1 MSSSYKHNI
10 GRRNFITATTTTAL
24 GSVLLPFVAKSSSA
38 QEKDITIKEAIDLI
52 IKSIPVS
59 PFTETVDTVKAGNV
73 NQVLKGIVTTSFA
86 TIGIIEKAAVAG
98 ANFIIAHE
106 PTFYNHQDETDWL
119 KQDDVYQYKR
129 ALIDKHGI
137 VIWRF
142 HDYWHSDKPDGV
154 LAGVLDKLGWQKF
167 ADPQQQHVLHI
178 PGATFGNLVEEIK
191 HKLEIPSVKSIGK
204 ATDKCG
210 RILMMPGAA
219 GGRAHINGIES
230 VKPDLLICGEL
241 QEWETS
247 EYIRD
252 ARAIG
257 NNISLMV
264 LGHAVSEEPGMS
276 WLVPWLQPKLPG
288 VKITHIPS
296 HSPFTWY

>member
-1 MSSSYKHNI
+1 MSSPHKHNI
-10 GRRNFITATTTTAL
+10 GRRNFITATTTTAV
-24 GSVLLPFVAKSSSA
+24 GTVLLPFVPKNLSA
-38 QEKDITIKEAIDLI
+38 QEKDITIKEVIDLI

-59 PFTETVDTVKAGNV
+59 PFTETVDTVKAGNS

-86 TIGIIEKAAVAG
+86 TVDVIEKTAAAG

-119 KQDDVYQYKR
+119 RQDDVYQYKR
-129 ALIDKHGI
+129 TLIDKHRI

-154 LAGVLDKLGWQKF
+154 LTGVLNKLGWQKF
-167 ADPQQQHVLHI
+167 ADAQQQHVLHI
-178 PGATFGNLVEEIK
+178 PGATFGNLVKEIK
-191 HKLEIPSVKSIGK
+191 QKLEIPSVKSIGK
-204 ATDKCG
+204 AVDKCE

-219 GGRAHINGIES
+219 GGRAHINGIETI
-230 VKPDLLICGEL
+230 KPDLLICGEL

-247 EYIRD
+247 EYVRD
-252 ARAIG
+252 ARAKG

-264 LGHAVSEEPGMS
+264 LGHAVSEEPGMN

-296 HSPFTWY
+296 RSPFTWY